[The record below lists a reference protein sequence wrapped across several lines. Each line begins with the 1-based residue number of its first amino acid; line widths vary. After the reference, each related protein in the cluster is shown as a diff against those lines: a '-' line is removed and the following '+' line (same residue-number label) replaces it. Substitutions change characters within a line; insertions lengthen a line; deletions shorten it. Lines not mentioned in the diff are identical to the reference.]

1 MNAEALPKQ
10 PSEGESDDIK
20 PIHPAQPPSEED
32 GQNPQTQNKDNQL
45 IDVSA
50 LVVNQTYSE
59 GVIGGHKIFKI
70 KERKPTK
77 HEWFRVNP
85 EPDYKQMLSGFVYEC
100 GGEKVTYLANSEV
113 AQYLESHGAECR
125 PLNTRIC
132 CSKTLVPFLWIIA
145 GPTGSMAG
153 RETPWLN
160 NQLEAAR
167 RAEKTWVRLQ
177 WNAPEMQ
184 HDIYENPQIVVE
196 PKFPEKAFQEII
208 TEVFREKH
216 LASIDHPV
224 VKDITSQ

>member
-1 MNAEALPKQ
+1 MNEKTKITPATE
-10 PSEGESDDIK
+10 PSDEGLGGS
-20 PIHPAQPPSEED
+20 
-32 GQNPQTQNKDNQL
+32 QTNNLDNQL

-50 LVVNQTYSE
+50 VVVDQTYSE
-59 GVIGGHKIFKI
+59 GVVGGYKVFKI

-85 EPDYKQMLSGFVYEC
+85 EPDFKQMLWGFVHEC
-100 GGEKVTYLANSEV
+100 GGEKVTYLTKPEI

-125 PLNTRIC
+125 PLHTRIC
-132 CSKTLVPFLWIIA
+132 CSRTQVPFFWVIA
-145 GPTGSMAG
+145 GPPASMAG

-160 NQLEAAR
+160 NQLEAAQ

-196 PKFPEKAFQEII
+196 PKFPEKTHQEII
-208 TEVFREKH
+208 TEIYKEKF
-216 LASIDHPV
+216 LASTDHPV

>member
-100 GGEKVTYLANSEV
+100 GGEKVTYLANEV
-113 AQYLESHGAECR
+113 HRDADLAPPPTQRSSCDGAAAK
-125 PLNTRIC
+125 LTR
-132 CSKTLVPFLWIIA
+132 S
-145 GPTGSMAG
+145 S
-153 RETPWLN
+153 N
-160 NQLEAAR
+160 AR
-167 RAEKTWVRLQ
+167 GLRGQRALPHEWRR
-177 WNAPEMQ
+177 
-184 HDIYENPQIVVE
+184 
-196 PKFPEKAFQEII
+196 F
-208 TEVFREKH
+208 
-216 LASIDHPV
+216 
-224 VKDITSQ
+224 